1 MKDARASSRRD
12 ERPAWCGGCRGPARE
27 VHFPLR
33 DTGCTEQVLADGNSD
48 EVSVS
53 GDSPPPEW
61 KNDLDG
67 SETGGRHVRAPLEW
81 TAVNSRRTDTN
92 SRACA

>member
-1 MKDARASSRRD
+1 MWGLQ
-12 ERPAWCGGCRGPARE
+12 RPCQGGPL
-27 VHFPLR
+27 PLR

-81 TAVNSRRTDTN
+81 TAVNSRRTDTK